1 MEQLIEAL
9 RRAEAEVADKYF
21 PNDADA
27 VAKYEIYTQTVQ
39 VTNELPGLPVSVL
52 GPYSLKQK
60 VSQETVAEF
69 HSEGKALQTAY
80 TEANERYET
89 LMTAPRRDLGDSIR
103 KAFSNVDDILT
114 DMSLDKHR
122 RTSGRS
128 ASSRITGWRLL
139 QKISKESKKQT
150 NRSLQ

>member
-1 MEQLIEAL
+1 MIFPLIRPYGAADEAL

-80 TEANERYET
+80 KTNERYET
-89 LMTAPRRDLGDSIR
+89 LMTAQKR
-103 KAFSNVDDILT
+103 
-114 DMSLDKHR
+114 
-122 RTSGRS
+122 SGT
-128 ASSRITGWRLL
+128 ASKGIFQWR
-139 QKISKESKKQT
+139 
-150 NRSLQ
+150 

>member
-27 VAKYEIYTQTVQ
+27 VAKYETYTQTVQ

-69 HSEGKALQTAY
+69 HSEGKALQTAIQKQ
-80 TEANERYET
+80 
-89 LMTAPRRDLGDSIR
+89 M
-103 KAFSNVDDILT
+103 NV
-114 DMSLDKHR
+114 MRH
-122 RTSGRS
+122 
-128 ASSRITGWRLL
+128 
-139 QKISKESKKQT
+139 
-150 NRSLQ
+150 